1 MISYCR
7 RKDNGEGFPKVAKSM
22 DSCWVGANQSSF
34 IVCCR
39 PEIEKILFIDYR
51 WGILTYLKFLTIP
64 LVAKNNLFLY
74 FPSERSI
81 DSVWKSYFE
90 WFGQRSDPEHS
101 LLTRVDTSNLGPEPA
116 NMDLETEAQ
125 FYETNEIKT

>member
-1 MISYCR
+1 MC
-7 RKDNGEGFPKVAKSM
+7 
-22 DSCWVGANQSSF
+22 QSAVTDTHFDQVSWLF
-34 IVCCR
+34 LSNWYHLKRWIV
-39 PEIEKILFIDYR
+39 PLL
-51 WGILTYLKFLTIP
+51 WNLKFLTIP

-101 LLTRVDTSNLGPEPA
+101 FLTRVDTSNLGPEPA
-116 NMDLETEAQ
+116 NMDL
-125 FYETNEIKT
+125 